1 MSEGYAL
8 RREKSCMDYET
19 DCGTTWNDFVACCPS
34 DSYCPGGES
43 TTVCR
48 KSHVGSVPE
57 QCANGTWNLF
67 HANDFF
73 CCDQGELAIKTVN
86 TGNRD
91 TDGYV
96 GCVMSDYASVD
107 WLSTL
112 TVMRSGTGM
121 SIIHYFTIYR
131 GNKSYSSLAFATKRR
146 LVSSTPTSSATL
158 SSFTSV
164 STTSS
169 ISTTHTAEPT
179 PSNSSSPSTP
189 SSSTNT
195 GAIAGGVVGGVA
207 GAAIL
212 AALVWFLA
220 RRSKAEKVKSPTS
233 AQDAWDMRTAR
244 DSSKFQQYPVQ
255 KLDAGLGPTP
265 PPVYELPDATS
276 NRQ

>member
-8 RREKSCMDYET
+8 RRKKSCMDYET
-19 DCGTTWNDFVACCPS
+19 DCGTTWKDFVACCPS
-34 DSYCPGGES
+34 DSYCPRGES

-48 KSHVGSVPE
+48 KSHVGSAPD

-86 TGNRD
+86 TRNSD

-96 GCVMSDYASVD
+96 GCFHQPLQVRPPYH
-107 WLSTL
+107 LSQL
-112 TVMRSGTGM
+112 
-121 SIIHYFTIYR
+121 FQ
-131 GNKSYSSLAFATKRR
+131 LPQ
-146 LVSSTPTSSATL
+146 VSN
-158 SSFTSV
+158 
-164 STTSS
+164 
-169 ISTTHTAEPT
+169 THTAEPT
-179 PSNSSSPSTP
+179 PSQSTNPSPP

-220 RRSKAEKVKSPTS
+220 RRSKAEKLKSPTS
-233 AQDAWDMRTAR
+233 AQGAWGMQTVGN
-244 DSSKFQQYPVQ
+244 SSKFQQSPVQ
-255 KLDAGLGPTP
+255 ELDAGLGPT

>member
-1 MSEGYAL
+1 
-8 RREKSCMDYET
+8 MDYET

-112 TVMRSGTGM
+112 TVMRSGT
-121 SIIHYFTIYR
+121 
-131 GNKSYSSLAFATKRR
+131 
-146 LVSSTPTSSATL
+146 VSSTPTSSATL

-179 PSNSSSPSTP
+179 PSNSSSPSTQ

-233 AQDAWDMRTAR
+233 AQGAWDMRTAR
-244 DSSKFQQYPVQ
+244 NSSKFQQYPVQ
-255 KLDAGLGPTP
+255 ELDAGLGPTPPP

>member
-1 MSEGYAL
+1 MLFGGRSPVWTMKRTAAQPGMILLHVVPPTHIA
-8 RREKSCMDYET
+8 REER
-19 DCGTTWNDFVACCPS
+19 VQPS
-34 DSYCPGGES
+34 A
-43 TTVCR
+43 
-48 KSHVGSVPE
+48 GSRTLEVS
-57 QCANGTWNLF
+57 QSNVQT
-67 HANDFF
+67 
-73 CCDQGELAIKTVN
+73 TVN

>member
-8 RREKSCMDYET
+8 RRKKSCMDYET

-48 KSHVGSVPE
+48 KSHVG
-57 QCANGTWNLF
+57 
-67 HANDFF
+67 
-73 CCDQGELAIKTVN
+73 GELAIKTVN
-86 TGNRD
+86 TGNSD

-96 GCVMSDYASVD
+96 GCVMSDYGSVD

-112 TVMRSGTGM
+112 TVMRSGT
-121 SIIHYFTIYR
+121 
-131 GNKSYSSLAFATKRR
+131 
-146 LVSSTPTSSATL
+146 VSSTPTTSATL
-158 SSFTSV
+158 SSFSTV

-169 ISTTHTAEPT
+169 VSNTHTAKPT
-179 PSNSSSPSTP
+179 PSQSTNPSPP
-189 SSSTNT
+189 SSSTNI

-212 AALVWFLA
+212 AALC
-220 RRSKAEKVKSPTS
+220 
-233 AQDAWDMRTAR
+233 QGAWGMQTVGN
-244 DSSKFQQYPVQ
+244 SSKFQQYPVQ
-255 KLDAGLGPTP
+255 ELDAGLGPTP
-265 PPVYELPDATS
+265 PVYELSDATR